1 MTILK
6 TYFKGDVIH
15 MEMTVQRALN
25 ELNTLENRI
34 DKRLSDFRII
44 GTRKNSE
51 NRVSE
56 TREPVADFAVRA
68 KAIMDSADALL
79 KRQQQLKHA
88 IMTSNAQTMI
98 EVAGVTYSVMTAID
112 RKRTIESE
120 KQVLACMKQA
130 LRNAETKVSREN
142 DKVED
147 YIQRQVLAMASG
159 DLANKKDEFITS
171 FEKSYRDKNGW
182 DLVDPLGLRDLI
194 EKREQEILDFELEI
208 DTALTVSNAI
218 TKIVIED

>member
-1 MTILK
+1 
-6 TYFKGDVIH
+6 

-25 ELNTLENRI
+25 ELNTLESRI

-68 KAIMDSADALL
+68 KTIMDSADALL

-130 LRNAETKVSREN
+130 LRNAETKVSCEN

-159 DLANKKDEFITS
+159 DLANKRDEFITS